1 MKAFSLVA
9 IGVCLLPLFGQDISA
24 KTLVDRVVAVVGDEP
39 ILQSDLDRLKG
50 QIKSSAALASIYKV
64 PQNQVSDTAVL
75 KWMLEEKI
83 VHAAVR
89 DMDMPVA
96 DSEVDGQ
103 IASIAKQNNMTLEQ
117 LSGSL
122 KHEGVPFD
130 VYKRNIRAQLERRNV
145 FDKELRRGGGVSEAD
160 IRRIYEQKAKPEL
173 NLFFIQGDSAKALQK
188 TKADIAKTNMSLKNI
203 QAQYDVEEF
212 GWTSPD
218 TLDEKVAKAVSSAQA
233 GQVVGPVS
241 LGGKPL
247 LVFVAGRRVGSED
260 EFQKAKNSLSQE
272 AQAED
277 YEKRFVSW
285 LERKKAEMHI
295 VMNPL

>member
-1 MKAFSLVA
+1 MKAFSLIA
-9 IGVCLLPLFGQDISA
+9 ISVCLLPLFGHAVSA

-64 PQNQVSDTAVL
+64 PQNQVSDAAVL

-188 TKADIAKTNMSLKNI
+188 TKADISKANMSLKAI
-203 QAQYDVEEF
+203 QVQYEVEEF

-218 TLDEKVAKAVSSAQA
+218 TLDEKVAKAVSSAQT
-233 GQVVGPVS
+233 GQGPVS

-260 EFQKAKNSLSQE
+260 EFQKAKNALSQE

-277 YEKRFVSW
+277 YEKRFISW